1 MEYSEFKAKMD
12 NLLKDYK
19 EFILWLQDN
28 IHGIKDLVKYFYEVL
43 PKVLLIWGAT
53 KAVAEEVEDLASS
66 VQRHYFAEYLDE
78 VFAFTNPIWEGI
90 DRYIFELIFYF
101 LEYFGDKIFPDKD
114 KMTFTEFAKAVLK
127 KPPVKEKVKFK
138 IQAK

>member
-1 MEYSEFKAKMD
+1 MEYFKFKEKMD
-12 NLLKDYK
+12 ALLKDYK

-28 IHGIKDLVKYFYEVL
+28 IHSIKDLVKYFYEVL

-53 KAVAEEVEDLASS
+53 KAVAEDIEDLPSS

-78 VFAFTNPIWEGI
+78 VFIFTNPVWEGI
-90 DRYIFELIFYF
+90 DRYVFELIFYF
-101 LEYFGDKIFPDKD
+101 LEYFGDKMFPNKT
-114 KMTFTEFAKAVLK
+114 KMTFTEFADAVLYK
-127 KPPVKEKVKFK
+127 QPVKEKVKFK